1 MGFIATPLTFG
12 LLPNHLFAPAF
23 PTDLRACSEFETVPT
38 VALHS
43 ERTFLTSPLR
53 SLQVV
58 YLPSTANIWAEEP
71 ALLAI

>member
-12 LLPNHLFAPAF
+12 LLPNHLFDPAF
-23 PTDLRACSEFETVPT
+23 PTDLKACSELETDPI
-38 VALHS
+38 VALQFES
-43 ERTFLTSPLR
+43 TFLTSPLR
-53 SLQVV
+53 SLKVV